1 MTNQEAIRI
10 LMRSPIYFRLNPL
23 HRKELIQE
31 CCTLYDKVSEKYRYS
46 PKRISQIKH

>member
-10 LMRSPIYFRLNPL
+10 LIRSPIYFRLNLL
-23 HRKELIQE
+23 HRKELILE

-46 PKRISQIKH
+46 SKRLPQTKP